1 MNSGVFLVARFAL
14 LQNLYSENLGLMYL
28 SACLQDAG
36 HEARIF
42 IDVKGTDAFADVERY
57 RPHVL
62 GFSCT
67 TGLHHWALDF
77 SRAYK
82 AKHPQSVT
90 LLGGPHPTVYPW
102 IVRDPAVDYVCVG
115 EGEGAVLDLARAI
128 EEGGAPSG
136 IPNLWSQVDGEVVSN
151 PVRPLIHDLD
161 ALPFPDRTYY
171 DRYPITAKETSK
183 NFISGRG
190 CAFKCNF
197 CANHT
202 LQELYRGKGKYVRF
216 RSHENV
222 IEEIRQVRKR
232 YPVRFVGFSDD
243 ILIIDKK
250 WLLPFLEL
258 YRREIGLP
266 FISTVRAELVDE
278 EIVRALKA
286 AGCISC
292 VFGIESGVERIRN
305 EVLAKNVKDEEI
317 YEAARL
323 FRMFKIRF
331 GTYNMVGLPGETVE
345 DAFETIKINAR
356 IRADFP
362 WCSVLQPYPGTQIRK
377 RIEADLGHEL
387 PVDEIGNSYFTTSVL
402 RNSQMRQ
409 LENLQKFFFLAV
421 KFPFFQPLIR
431 QLIKLPPNPIYQAIF
446 QAGYAWQLMKR
457 SRINFFRLIRYGL
470 ASMRIFRKNTPGK
483 NVPLP
488 DKPSTAS

>member
-1 MNSGVFLVARFAL
+1 MARFAL

-28 SACLQDAG
+28 SAYLQHHG

-42 IDVKGTDAFADVERY
+42 IDVKGTNAFADVEGY
-57 RPHVL
+57 GPQVL
-62 GFSCT
+62 GLSCT
-67 TGLHHWALDF
+67 TGLHHWALEF
-77 SRAYK
+77 ARTYK
-82 AKHPQSVT
+82 AKHPQTVA
-90 LLGGPHPTVYPW
+90 LLGGPHPTVSPS
-102 IVRDPAVDYVCVG
+102 IVRDPVVDYVCIG
-115 EGEGAVLDLARAI
+115 EGEGAILDLARAI
-128 EEGGAPSG
+128 EAGSDPSG
-136 IPNLWSQVDGEVVSN
+136 IPNLWGKVGGEVFSN
-151 PVRPLIHDLD
+151 PIRPLIHDLD

-171 DRYPITAKETSK
+171 DRYPITARETSK

-202 LQELYRGKGKYVRF
+202 LQELYRGKGKFVRF

-222 IEEIRQVRKR
+222 IEEIRQVQKR
-232 YPVRFVGFSDD
+232 YPLRFVGFCDD
-243 ILIIDKK
+243 ILIINKK
-250 WLLPFLEL
+250 WLLPFLEH
-258 YRREIGLP
+258 YRKEIGLP

-278 EIVRALKA
+278 EIVRALKE

-323 FRMFKIRF
+323 FRKFKIRF

-345 DAFETIKINAR
+345 DAFETVRINAR

-362 WCSVLQPYPGTQIRK
+362 WCSVLQPYPGTQIRQ
-377 RIEADLGHEL
+377 RIEEDLGHEL

-402 RNSQMRQ
+402 GDSQIRQ

-421 KFPFFQPLIR
+421 KFPFLQPLIR
-431 QLIKLPPNPIYQAIF
+431 RLIKLPPNRIYQAIF

-470 ASMRIFRKNTPGK
+470 ASMRLFRKSTPGSS
-483 NVPLP
+483 VPFQ
-488 DKPSTAS
+488 DKPSTAP